1 MEPVEFI
8 AVKEEDNIDDLKIE
22 SNYFPFDLFEVE
34 ERKQELTDALK
45 YCIDLL
51 KDAQIILDLQ
61 NSNRTISK
69 RSQLMGKEIQHRIMD
84 MLDSMKFMDEEDEK
98 MECQEDP
105 MSFSLENSCDLNG
118 KGLIN
123 DNIKSV
129 EKDASLLNQ
138 SIECIDEDKS
148 IILNNYENSVN
159 SGSIKTVTSNEMPRQ
174 QRALKEKQRKTWDT
188 EVVQLAINSVKSN
201 KLSVRK
207 ASILFH
213 VPGNTLQRLVDT
225 DLPLKECVN
234 VRGRKPLMPP
244 EIEAQLV
251 DYLLILENR
260 FFGITINDVRMM
272 TYQLAIR
279 NNLKYPFG
287 RKEKVG
293 RAWFNRFIGRHS
305 NLIIHKSSDDT
316 SNFKTGFN
324 KETVSA
330 FFKILGNVY
339 EEQNYNADR
348 IFNVDAIGFNIIQC
362 KIPQIVCLKGKR
374 QLQKRIRIQSKS
386 QRKASN
392 LFVSDCSA
400 NPAEEY
406 YTHHFEQREI
416 EANKY
421 DGLQHK
427 QILQRS
433 TEVVSRTLRPQQ
445 EIDYFSEDDS
455 DKKVDYT
462 EEQDSSNSEESA
474 TDDDSDT
481 ILSDDDELEQ
491 SKNGDAV
498 QQKSRQRHFV
508 NGKNGHK
515 WCLILLESCGQ
526 HSRALEYMTDVK
538 NTNINVQS
546 PLDFWLFLFTNNILE
561 IILTHTNEEIAHFRE
576 KENTIGLYED
586 LTMNELK
593 AFIGLMYFSEKR
605 IDRLCLCDSSWAC
618 LIKLLL
624 IATFYIILCQPM
636 N

>member
-244 EIEAQLV
+244 EIEAQL
-251 DYLLILENR
+251 
-260 FFGITINDVRMM
+260 
-272 TYQLAIR
+272 
-279 NNLKYPFG
+279 
-287 RKEKVG
+287 
-293 RAWFNRFIGRHS
+293 
-305 NLIIHKSSDDT
+305 
-316 SNFKTGFN
+316 
-324 KETVSA
+324 
-330 FFKILGNVY
+330 
-339 EEQNYNADR
+339 
-348 IFNVDAIGFNIIQC
+348 
-362 KIPQIVCLKGKR
+362 
-374 QLQKRIRIQSKS
+374 LQKRIRIQSKS

>member
-1 MEPVEFI
+1 M
-8 AVKEEDNIDDLKIE
+8 
-22 SNYFPFDLFEVE
+22 
-34 ERKQELTDALK
+34 
-45 YCIDLL
+45 
-51 KDAQIILDLQ
+51 
-61 NSNRTISK
+61 
-69 RSQLMGKEIQHRIMD
+69 
-84 MLDSMKFMDEEDEK
+84 
-98 MECQEDP
+98 
-105 MSFSLENSCDLNG
+105 
-118 KGLIN
+118 
-123 DNIKSV
+123 
-129 EKDASLLNQ
+129 
-138 SIECIDEDKS
+138 
-148 IILNNYENSVN
+148 
-159 SGSIKTVTSNEMPRQ
+159 
-174 QRALKEKQRKTWDT
+174 
-188 EVVQLAINSVKSN
+188 
-201 KLSVRK
+201 
-207 ASILFH
+207 
-213 VPGNTLQRLVDT
+213 
-225 DLPLKECVN
+225 
-234 VRGRKPLMPP
+234 
-244 EIEAQLV
+244 
-251 DYLLILENR
+251 
-260 FFGITINDVRMM
+260 
-272 TYQLAIR
+272 
-279 NNLKYPFG
+279 
-287 RKEKVG
+287 
-293 RAWFNRFIGRHS
+293 
-305 NLIIHKSSDDT
+305 
-316 SNFKTGFN
+316 
-324 KETVSA
+324 
-330 FFKILGNVY
+330 
-339 EEQNYNADR
+339 
-348 IFNVDAIGFNIIQC
+348 
-362 KIPQIVCLKGKR
+362 
-374 QLQKRIRIQSKS
+374 LQKRIRIQSKS